1 MKIVHLTDL
10 HLGIPACNS
19 VFENVATN
27 IVNRLVPAT
36 DYVIVITGD
45 LMDSVESIADYHP
58 AIDAV
63 ERLRDAGFTV
73 LVVPGNHDYG
83 KGAHQYAHFVP
94 AFKSSFYGTWDFT
107 YPRKDVVGGVAFI
120 GLDSMEAEV
129 AGDAVWADGRLGEAQ
144 LARLKTMLN
153 EDAEVVGADKRV
165 LYLHHRPFDYLGIGH
180 LLNDRDQLKEV
191 AREKVDV
198 MLFGHKHKSKVF
210 NRRWGIPKVYD
221 GGTSTKKDGEYSP
234 HMIIDLSSSIGDV
247 LADFY

>member
-10 HLGIPACNS
+10 HLGIPACNA
-19 VFENVATN
+19 VFEKVATN
-27 IVNRLVPAT
+27 IVNTLTPAS

-45 LMDSVESIADYHP
+45 LMDSVESIADYQP

-63 ERLRDAGFTV
+63 NRFRNADFKV

-94 AFKSSFYGTWDFT
+94 AFKEAFYGTWDFT
-107 YPRKDVVGGVAFI
+107 YPRKDVIDGVAFI

-144 LARLKTMLN
+144 LTRLEKMLSN
-153 EDAEVVGADKRV
+153 DITIRDASKRV
-165 LYLHHRPFDYLGIGH
+165 LYLHHRPFDYMAVGH
-180 LLNDRDQLKEV
+180 LLNDRDQLKTV
-191 AREKVDV
+191 VRDKVDV

-234 HMIIDLSSSIGDV
+234 HMIIDLSSPVGDI